1 MLEIKKNI
9 ILTKTG
15 AKPVLIDLF
24 YKKKFSKMPV
34 IIFCHGYKGY
44 KDWGAWNLVAKEFAK
59 NNFFFTKF
67 NFSYNGGTVKN
78 PIDFPDLNAFGNNNF
93 THELND
99 IERVISFISEDPVI
113 SKNIDTSNIFLIG
126 HSRGGGTCAIKASE
140 NKRIKGL
147 ITWAGVSNFK
157 IRFNEKTKEF
167 KEWKDKGVKYVENKR
182 TKQKMPHF
190 FQFYLDFKKNEKRF
204 NIQSAVQDLKIP
216 FLIIHGDNDK
226 SVLQNEGR
234 DLHSWNKNSKF
245 FSVKNGNHTFSSMH
259 PWKELKLPKE
269 LQSVTETSINFI
281 KSCI

>member
-1 MLEIKKNI
+1 VLEIKKNI

-59 NNFFFTKF
+59 NNFFFSKF
-67 NFSYNGGTVKN
+67 NFSHNGGTLKN

-147 ITWAGVSNFK
+147 ITWAGVSNIK
-157 IRFNEKTKEF
+157 IRFNEGSEEF
-167 KEWKDKGVKYVENKR
+167 KKWEEKGVKYVENKR

-204 NIQSAVQDLKIP
+204 NIQSAVQSLKIP
-216 FLIIHGDNDK
+216 FLVIHGDNDK
-226 SVLQNEGR
+226 SVLQSEGR

-259 PWKELKLPKE
+259 PWKGLKLPKE

-281 KSCI
+281 KNCI